1 MVLGMA
7 APAQDDNS
15 GKTAPAGDSIRYK
28 HSILGVVI
36 SCVCLWFIAVQVD
49 PANVWA
55 VVSHFQWPYLL
66 LGLLSLALGYAMRIL
81 RWCLL
86 LRAGG
91 AHVSAVAC
99 TGPFLGSIS
108 LNNILPMRMGDI
120 VRVLVFPAAIGVRKT
135 TATGSL
141 VIERLIDVL
150 TLLIGLAVGLA
161 FSNLAQLP
169 SWLEGTA
176 VSLAVLGATTLAL
189 IFFFSEALAR
199 RCARFS
205 GCAESRPRWVRLL
218 SLLQDLLGSFTAM
231 SRLPVLIVV
240 FILSLL
246 VWLGEA
252 GLFWALLVGF
262 GFNTGLEVAIVVM
275 AITTLSTLVP
285 SSPGYIGPFHLA
297 AYTVMTM
304 LGGTPEQ
311 SASFAVLSHLAVW
324 LPTTLA
330 GALAILFNPRM
341 FGGLKRKLASN

>member
-1 MVLGMA
+1 MA

-15 GKTAPAGDSIRYK
+15 GKAAPAGDSRRYK
-28 HSILGVVI
+28 HTLLGVVI
-36 SCVCLWFIAVQVD
+36 SCVCLWFIAAQVD

-55 VVSHFQWPYLL
+55 AVSHFQWPYLL

-91 AHVSAVAC
+91 ARVSDVAC
-99 TGPFLGSIS
+99 TSTFLGSIAH
-108 LNNILPMRMGDI
+108 IDI
-120 VRVLVFPAAIGVRKT
+120 
-135 TATGSL
+135 
-141 VIERLIDVL
+141 L
-150 TLLIGLAVGLA
+150 TLLTSLAVGLA

-176 VSLAVLGATTLAL
+176 VSLAVLGASAFAL
-189 IFFFSEALAR
+189 IFFFSEALAS
-199 RCARFS
+199 RCAHFS
-205 GCAESRPRWVRLL
+205 GCAESRPRLGRLL
-218 SLLQDLLGSFTAM
+218 FKLQDLLGNFTAM

-240 FILSLL
+240 FIQSLL

-252 GLFWALLVGF
+252 GLFLMLLVGF

-297 AYTVMTM
+297 AYTAMTM
-304 LGGTPEQ
+304 LGGTSEQ
-311 SASFAVLSHLAVW
+311 STSFAVLSHLGVW
-324 LPTTLA
+324 LPTKLG
-330 GALAILFNPRM
+330 GALAIFFNPRM
-341 FGGLKRKLASN
+341 IGGLKRKLETN